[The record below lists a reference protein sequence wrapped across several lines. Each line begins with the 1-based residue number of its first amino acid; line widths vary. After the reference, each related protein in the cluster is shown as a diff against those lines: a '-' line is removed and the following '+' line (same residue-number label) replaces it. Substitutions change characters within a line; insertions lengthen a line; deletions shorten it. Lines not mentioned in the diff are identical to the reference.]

1 MEPGNL
7 RTEASF
13 WSKRRCRLGSG
24 IHDPQER
31 ESVALNFGRMG
42 RATACSAVTWFAVLR
57 NFELMKNS
65 PAWAKIAGA
74 VSFAYRL
81 NRLACA
87 VSGCQLRF
95 RPTGAGASLPP
106 NIEAE
111 LINLAFALRA
121 AKSASI
127 FDR

>member
-1 MEPGNL
+1 
-7 RTEASF
+7 
-13 WSKRRCRLGSG
+13 
-24 IHDPQER
+24 
-31 ESVALNFGRMG
+31 VALNFGRMG

-87 VSGCQLRF
+87 VSRWQLRF
-95 RPTGAGASLPP
+95 RPAGAGASPTSQHRSGTTCSCVVASVRP
-106 NIEAE
+106 
-111 LINLAFALRA
+111 LAGSSLTWR
-121 AKSASI
+121 S
-127 FDR
+127 R